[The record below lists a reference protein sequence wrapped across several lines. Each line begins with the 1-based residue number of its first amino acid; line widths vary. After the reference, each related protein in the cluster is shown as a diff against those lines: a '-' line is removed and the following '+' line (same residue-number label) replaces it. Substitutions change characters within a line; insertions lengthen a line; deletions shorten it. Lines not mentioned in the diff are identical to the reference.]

1 MKDIEQRIRTAKDDV
16 HFPRTKLVCLE
27 NTHNRMGGKV
37 LTVEYTQKC
46 CRTLQTI
53 WIEITYGWSEIDECS
68 GGIKY

>member
-1 MKDIEQRIRTAKDDV
+1 
-16 HFPRTKLVCLE
+16 
-27 NTHNRMGGKV
+27 MGGKV